1 MLPPRSSTEKHEGL
15 QVKIVPGTFQDRI
28 FSTTEL
34 PSNHQ
39 ENPEELESCL
49 HSNCIIRFELI
60 YMTVPLHLAFF
71 QTAMQ

>member
-1 MLPPRSSTEKHEGL
+1 MLPPRSSTEKREGL

-34 PSNHQ
+34 PSNRQ
-39 ENPEELESCL
+39 ESPEELESCL
-49 HSNCIIRFELI
+49 HSNCIIRFELF
-60 YMTVPLHLAFF
+60 YMTLPLRLAFF